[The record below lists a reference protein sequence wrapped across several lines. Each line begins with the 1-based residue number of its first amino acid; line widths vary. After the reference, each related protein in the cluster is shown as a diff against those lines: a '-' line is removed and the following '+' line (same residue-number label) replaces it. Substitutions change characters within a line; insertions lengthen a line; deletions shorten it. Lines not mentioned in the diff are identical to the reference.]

1 MLCKSGVR
9 ENTVK
14 IKMAA
19 GIFVV
24 LCGTLIAQAQSEWQQ
39 KVQQQ
44 LPLLGHRNWIVIADS
59 AFPFQTSPGIETI
72 ETGADHLAVVD
83 YVLQAIKDSKHVRPL
98 VHLDRELQF
107 VPDKESP
114 GVDQYRK
121 DLQKRI
127 AGLPTDS
134 TLHADLIQRLDEVGK
149 TYHILML
156 KTNLTIPYTTVF
168 LQLDCSYWSAE
179 SEAGMRK
186 AMKPQR

>member
-1 MLCKSGVR
+1 
-9 ENTVK
+9 VK
-14 IKMAA
+14 IKMVA

-24 LCGTLIAQAQSEWQQ
+24 LCGTLIAHAQSEWQQ

>member
-1 MLCKSGVR
+1 MLCESGVR

-14 IKMAA
+14 IKMVA

-114 GVDQYRK
+114 GADQYRK

-186 AMKPQR
+186 AMKLQR

>member
-1 MLCKSGVR
+1 MLCESGVR

-14 IKMAA
+14 IKMVA

-186 AMKPQR
+186 AMKLQR

>member
-1 MLCKSGVR
+1 MLCESGVR

-14 IKMAA
+14 IKMVA

-114 GVDQYRK
+114 GADQYRK

>member
-1 MLCKSGVR
+1 MLCESGVR

-14 IKMAA
+14 IKMVA

-24 LCGTLIAQAQSEWQQ
+24 LCGTLIAHAQSEWQQ

-114 GVDQYRK
+114 GADQYRK

-127 AGLPTDS
+127 AGLPTDLL
-134 TLHADLIQRLDEVGK
+134 LHADLIQRLDEVGK

-168 LQLDCSYWSAE
+168 LQLDCSYWSGE

-186 AMKPQR
+186 AMKLQR

>member
-1 MLCKSGVR
+1 MLCESGVR

-14 IKMAA
+14 IKMVA

-114 GVDQYRK
+114 GADQYRK

-127 AGLPTDS
+127 AGLPTDLL
-134 TLHADLIQRLDEVGK
+134 LHADLIQRLDEVGK

-186 AMKPQR
+186 AMKLQR

>member
-1 MLCKSGVR
+1 MLCESGVR

-14 IKMAA
+14 IKMVA

-114 GVDQYRK
+114 GADQYRK

-127 AGLPTDS
+127 AGLPTDLL
-134 TLHADLIQRLDEVGK
+134 LHADLIQRLDEVGK

>member
-1 MLCKSGVR
+1 MLCESGVR

-14 IKMAA
+14 IKMVA

>member
-14 IKMAA
+14 IKMVA

>member
-1 MLCKSGVR
+1 MLCESGVR

-14 IKMAA
+14 IKMVA

-114 GVDQYRK
+114 GADQYRK

-179 SEAGMRK
+179 SEVGMRK
-186 AMKPQR
+186 AMKLQR